1 MPVKFECDA
10 DDAPGQQVLS
20 FGRGASGASGTA
32 AAGPPGGTAS
42 NGTGRHSFFR
52 ARKLQRAQLAF

>member
-10 DDAPGQQVLS
+10 DEAPGQQLLS
-20 FGRGASGASGTA
+20 FGRGTSSSGGG
-32 AAGPPGGTAS
+32 AGPPGGAAS
-42 NGTGRHSFFR
+42 TGAGRHSYFR